1 MGPGAGYFKYKGIT
15 MKKKILVFLNNV
27 RNELEKVSWPEKK
40 VLKLTTGVIVLFMV
54 IFSLY
59 LGIVDIIFS
68 KLIRNFLR

>member
-1 MGPGAGYFKYKGIT
+1 